1 MAHDAHTHDSHAA
14 DTHDSHGAHHVTVD
28 DGKAGAPGG
37 WPLALVFTVAI
48 TVFMLYTILVPQ

>member
-1 MAHDAHTHDSHAA
+1 MAHAHDSHAA

-37 WPLALVFTVAI
+37 WPFALVLTVAI
-48 TVFMLYTILVPQ
+48 TVFMLYSILVPQ